1 MPTIDISSR
10 NRAVGVHSKI
20 YIHRKGLALAAWQ
33 RPIFKLIPLEWK
45 EQELARLPREIRNV
59 GRWDYFLSRYVLVV
73 VVAFVTLSKTNA
85 LNIRPPAGA

>member
-10 NRAVGVHSKI
+10 NRVSGVHSKI

-59 GRWDYFLSRYVLVV
+59 GRWDYFYLGTYV